1 MPKAKLMPHSIEAE
15 QAILCCILI
24 DNYTVADIVPVLT
37 EEHFYSQAHQ
47 IIFANIKELY
57 ISRKPIDFVTLVD
70 SLERCNKLGEVG
82 GIDYI
87 TNLTYIVPSAV
98 NYKNY
103 LEIVRDSYILRQL
116 IKASSEIINKAYNN
130 VSQDNRD
137 SELTFTDKAEV
148 LQFAEKSIFD
158 ISREESSSDLTLITD
173 SLKEVIKK
181 FDTIARDRNS
191 LKGLA
196 TGFAG
201 LDRLT
206 NGLQR
211 SDLILIAARPGAGK
225 TSIAMN
231 IINYTSLHGAKVAVF
246 SLEMPKVQ
254 LAQRSLCSV
263 SGVSMEKALK
273 GELSNEEWK
282 KLWAANAKL
291 SEAKIYVDDKSTNT
305 PTDILSKCRRLMLKE
320 GGLDLVMVDYLQLMS
335 SGKKYGDGNR
345 QQEVADISRN
355 LKIIAREL
363 NVPIIVLSQLSRAV
377 ENRKDP
383 DGGHRP
389 VLSDLRES
397 GAIEQDADI
406 VMFVYRPDM
415 YNDTLGQENREISEL
430 IIAKHRNGP
439 QGTVKLKWN
448 GATTSFENLESDMNM
463 QSIMNTAPNIKPN
476 NSSDGVIVD
485 EIDEKDLPPVTPLS
499 VNEDITDIFS

>member
-1 MPKAKLMPHSIEAE
+1 
-15 QAILCCILI
+15 
-24 DNYTVADIVPVLT
+24 
-37 EEHFYSQAHQ
+37 
-47 IIFANIKELY
+47 
-57 ISRKPIDFVTLVD
+57 
-70 SLERCNKLGEVG
+70 
-82 GIDYI
+82 
-87 TNLTYIVPSAV
+87 
-98 NYKNY
+98 
-103 LEIVRDSYILRQL
+103 
-116 IKASSEIINKAYNN
+116 
-130 VSQDNRD
+130 
-137 SELTFTDKAEV
+137 
-148 LQFAEKSIFD
+148 
-158 ISREESSSDLTLITD
+158 
-173 SLKEVIKK
+173 
-181 FDTIARDRNS
+181 
-191 LKGLA
+191 
-196 TGFAG
+196 
-201 LDRLT
+201 
-206 NGLQR
+206 
-211 SDLILIAARPGAGK
+211 
-225 TSIAMN
+225 MN

>member
-15 QAILCCILI
+15 QALICCILI

-37 EEHFYSQAHQ
+37 EQHFYSQAHQ
-47 IIFANIKELY
+47 IIFKNIKELY
-57 ISRKPIDFVTLVD
+57 NDRKPIDFVTLVD

-103 LEIVRDSYILRQL
+103 LEIVKDSFTLREL
-116 IKASSEIINKAYNN
+116 IRASSEIIDKSYNN
-130 VSQDNRD
+130 VENEKRNG
-137 SELTFTDKAEV
+137 ELQFADKTEV
-148 LQFAEKSIFD
+148 LQFAEKCIFD
-158 ISREESSSDLTLITD
+158 ISREESTTDLTELSE
-173 SLKEVIKK
+173 SLKEVLKK

-191 LKGLA
+191 LRGLS

-201 LDRLT
+201 LDKIT

-211 SDLILIAARPGAGK
+211 SDLILVAARPGAGK
-225 TSIAMN
+225 TSFSMN
-231 IINYTSLHGAKVAVF
+231 IVNYAALHGAKVAVF

-254 LAQRSLCSV
+254 LAQRSICSI

-273 GELSNEEWK
+273 GELSTEEWK
-282 KLWAANAKL
+282 KLWEANAKL
-291 SEAKIYVDDKSTNT
+291 SNAKIYVDDKSTNT

-320 GGLDLVMVDYLQLMS
+320 GGLDLVMIDYLQLMS
-335 SGKKYGDGNR
+335 SGKSYKDGNR
-345 QQEVADISRN
+345 QQEVSEMSRS

-377 ENRKDP
+377 ETRKDP

-389 VLSDLRES
+389 QLSDLRES

-415 YNDTLGQENREISEL
+415 YNDTIKQENRDISEL

-448 GATTSFENLESDMNM
+448 GATTSFENLNSDIDTQSLMN
-463 QSIMNTAPNIKPN
+463 NAPNIKPN
-476 NSSDGVIVD
+476 TSSDGVIED
-485 EIDEKDLPPVTPLS
+485 IIDEKQLPPITPLS
-499 VNEDITDIFS
+499 ENNPVNDVFS

>member
-1 MPKAKLMPHSIEAE
+1 MAKAKLMPHSIEAE
-15 QAILCCILI
+15 QALLCCILI

-57 ISRKPIDFVTLVD
+57 NNRKPIDFVTLVD

-103 LEIVRDSYILRQL
+103 LEIVKDSFTLRQL
-116 IKASSEIINKAYNN
+116 IKASSEVINMAYNE
-130 VSQDNRD
+130 SDDNRNKD
-137 SELTFTDKAEV
+137 LQFADKAEV

-158 ISREESSSDLTLITD
+158 ISREESTTDLTELSE

-191 LKGLA
+191 LKGLS

-201 LDRLT
+201 LDRIT

-211 SDLILIAARPGAGK
+211 SDLILVAARPGAGK
-225 TSIAMN
+225 TSFSMN
-231 IINYTSLHGAKVAVF
+231 IVNYAALHGAKVAVF

-254 LAQRSLCSV
+254 LAQRSLCSI

-273 GELSNEEWK
+273 GELSTEEWK
-282 KLWAANAKL
+282 KLWNANEKL
-291 SEAKIYVDDKSTNT
+291 SKAKIYVDDKSTNT

-320 GGLDLVMVDYLQLMS
+320 GGLDLVMIDYLQLMS
-335 SGKKYGDGNR
+335 SGKSYRDGNR
-345 QQEVADISRN
+345 QQEVSDMSRS

-377 ENRKDP
+377 ETRKDP

-389 VLSDLRES
+389 QLSDLRES

-415 YNDTLGQENREISEL
+415 YNDTVGQENREISEL

-448 GATTSFENLESDMNM
+448 GSTTSFENLNSDINT
-463 QSIMNTAPNIKPN
+463 QSLMNTAPNIKPN
-476 NSSDGVIVD
+476 TSSDGVIEDTVEEVPLP
-485 EIDEKDLPPVTPLS
+485 EITPLS
-499 VNEDITDIFS
+499 DNNPINDIFS